1 MTLSQDRQPR
11 LQGAPRYS
19 TKRDRFVFG
28 IVDHAVY
35 VALAVNP
42 RLCTDMSSTSAKVS
56 YGECSGLLSLQRDQI
71 ELDMQTLVA
80 TGATTD
86 RLGLDLW
93 AGPEMAA
100 AF

>member
-1 MTLSQDRQPR
+1 MNLSQDRLPR

-28 IVDHAVY
+28 IVDHAVF

-42 RLCTDMSSTSAKVS
+42 RLCMDLSTMAKVS
-56 YGECSGLLSLQRDQI
+56 YGECSSLLTLQRDQI
-71 ELDMQTLVA
+71 ELDMRALIA

-86 RLGLDLW
+86 RARLDLW
-93 AGPEMAA
+93 AGPEMDA

>member
-1 MTLSQDRQPR
+1 MMPLVDRQPC

-28 IVDHAVY
+28 IVDHAVF

-42 RLCTDMSSTSAKVS
+42 RICMDWSETAKVS
-56 YGECSGLLSLQRDQI
+56 YGECSGLLAAQRERI
-71 ELDMQTLVA
+71 EQDMQTLIA
-80 TGATTD
+80 RGITEDGG
-86 RLGLDLW
+86 RLDLW
-93 AGPEMAA
+93 ARPEMDA